1 MAIVQEYS
9 GKTEAET
16 TEADLEI
23 RLYSQAVIMIMF
35 VSIMDLTPIQRSLTL
50 AGVLLALFLAALDQT
65 IVATALPKIVQDL
78 QGLDRYTWVATAY
91 LLATTIMVPI
101 YGKLADTLNRK
112 SVELAAVSLFLAGS
126 FLCGLSGAVP
136 FLSFLGDGM
145 SQLILFRVIQ
155 GLGGAGLFAMAFIVI
170 ADLFPPAERGRYQ
183 GLVGAV
189 FGLASVLGPLAG
201 GLLTDHAGGLVPGVE
216 GWHWVFY
223 VNLPFGV
230 LALWFIIAWMPPLH
244 PPAEKTPLDY
254 PSMALL
260 VTGFLPLV
268 LALQLDKAR
277 FPWDS
282 PWTLGLLAGSAVML
296 ALFALR
302 ALRSANP
309 VLELRLF
316 RNRVYATSIPALFFV
331 GAGFLSLVV
340 FLPLFM
346 VNVVGVSA
354 TRAGVSLIPVSIG
367 LVLGSALTGQLV
379 SRFGHYK
386 LQMLAGGTLLAV
398 GLFLLSR
405 MTVDTGYWQV
415 TLYMLL
421 CGLGLGPTFPLYT
434 LAVQNAVEPRYIGQS
449 TGSSIFFRQIG
460 GTVGV
465 AIMGTVLAGVLS
477 VSFAALPGFAARPVN
492 AGDPPASPRSLGSGN
507 PQELGLAIRAD
518 FDRQYAL
525 AERALRSHD
534 LGALYQLMDNRLLP
548 TETKKRL
555 VTGALAGGQGA
566 EQALTAIRGQLNL
579 RADRAVAE
587 ATLAVRSAFARAV
600 TRIFFYSIFAV
611 LAAIAVTLF
620 IPEIPLR
627 RTQAPPAGGEA

>member
-1 MAIVQEYS
+1 
-9 GKTEAET
+9 
-16 TEADLEI
+16 
-23 RLYSQAVIMIMF
+23 
-35 VSIMDLTPIQRSLTL
+35 MDLTPAQKNFTL
-50 AGVLLALFLAALDQT
+50 VGVLLALFLGALDQT
-65 IVATALPKIVQDL
+65 IVATALPRIVQDL

-112 SVELAAVSLFLAGS
+112 SVELAAASLFLAGS

-170 ADLFPPAERGRYQ
+170 ADLFPPAQRGRYQ

-201 GLLTDHAGGLVPGVE
+201 GFLTDYAGGLIPGIE

-223 VNLPFGV
+223 VNLPFGA
-230 LALWFIIAWMPPLH
+230 LALWFISAWMPPLH
-244 PPAEKTPLDY
+244 PPAERTPLDVL
-254 PSMALL
+254 SMALL
-260 VTGFLPLV
+260 VAGFLPLV

-282 PWTLGLLAGSAVML
+282 PWTLGLLAASALML
-296 ALFALR
+296 VAFALR

-316 RNRVYATSIPALFFV
+316 RNRVYATSIPALFFT
-331 GAGFLSLVV
+331 GAAFLSLLV

-346 VNVVGVSA
+346 VNVVGVSS
-354 TRAGVSLIPVSIG
+354 TRAGVSLIPVSAG
-367 LVLGSALTGQLV
+367 LVFGSALTGQLV

-386 LQMLAGGTLLAV
+386 LQMLAGGVLLAT

-405 MTVDTGYWQV
+405 MGVDTGYWRV
-415 TLYMLL
+415 TFYMLL

-434 LAVQNAVEPRYIGQS
+434 LAVQNAVEPRYLGQA
-449 TGSSIFFRQIG
+449 TGTSIFFRQIG

-465 AIMGTVLAGVLS
+465 AVMGTVLAGVLA
-477 VSFAALPGFAARPVN
+477 AALTGL
-492 AGDPPASPRSLGSGN
+492 PAFGSGN
-507 PQELGLAIRAD
+507 SMDPGQSIRAES
-518 FDRQYAL
+518 DRQYAL

-534 LGALYQLMDNRLLP
+534 RGALEELMADRRFP
-548 TETKKRL
+548 METKKRL
-555 VTGALAGGQGA
+555 ITGALAGGAGA
-566 EQALTAIRGQLNL
+566 EQALAAIRGELSL
-579 RADRAVAE
+579 RAERA
-587 ATLAVRSAFARAV
+587 ATAASLAVRTAFARAV
-600 TRIFFYSIFAV
+600 TRIFFYAIFAV
-611 LAAIAVTLF
+611 LAALAITLF
-620 IPEIPLR
+620 IPELPLR
-627 RTQAPPAGGEA
+627 RSQESPERA

>member
-1 MAIVQEYS
+1 
-9 GKTEAET
+9 
-16 TEADLEI
+16 
-23 RLYSQAVIMIMF
+23 
-35 VSIMDLTPIQRSLTL
+35 MDLTPLQKSFTL
-50 AGVLLALFLAALDQT
+50 AGVLLALFLGALDQT

-91 LLATTIMVPI
+91 LLATTLMVPI

-112 SVELAAVSLFLAGS
+112 SIELAAVSLFLAGS

-145 SQLILFRVIQ
+145 SQLIWFRVIQ

-170 ADLFPPAERGRYQ
+170 ADLFPPSERGRYQ

-201 GLLTDHAGGLVPGVE
+201 GFLTDYAGGLIPGIE

-223 VNLPFGV
+223 VNLPFGA
-230 LALWFIIAWMPPLH
+230 LALWFISVWMPPLR
-244 PPAEKTPLDY
+244 PTAQKAPLGFA
-254 PSMALL
+254 SMALL
-260 VTGFLPLV
+260 VAGFLPLV
-268 LALQLDKAR
+268 LALQLDKTR
-277 FPWDS
+277 FPWNS
-282 PWTLGLLAGSAVML
+282 PWTLGLLAASAL
-296 ALFALR
+296 LLGLFAVA
-302 ALRSANP
+302 ALSSANP

-316 RNRVYATSIPALFFV
+316 RKRVYAASIPALFFI
-331 GAGFLSLVV
+331 GAAFLSLVV

-346 VNVVGVSA
+346 VRVIGVSA
-354 TRAGVSLIPVSIG
+354 TRAGVSLIPVSLG

-386 LQMLAGGTLLAV
+386 LQMLAGGTLLAA

-405 MTVDTGYWQV
+405 MSVDTGYWQV

-434 LAVQNAVEPRYIGQS
+434 LAVQNAVEPRHLGQA

-465 AIMGTVLAGVLS
+465 AVMGTVLAGVLAAAFS
-477 VSFAALPGFAARPVN
+477 GLPSYSSQPVSADGPRPGS
-492 AGDPPASPRSLGSGN
+492 GDPE
-507 PQELGLAIRAD
+507 ELGRAIHAE

-525 AERALRSHD
+525 AERALASRD
-534 LGALYQLMDNRLLP
+534 LGALYELMDDRRIP
-548 TETKKRL
+548 TEAKKRL
-555 VTGALAGGQGA
+555 ITGAIAGGEGA
-566 EQALTAIRGQLNL
+566 QQALAAIREQLRL
-579 RADRAVAE
+579 REDKAVAE
-587 ATLAVRSAFARAV
+587 ATLAVRAAFARAV
-600 TRIFFYSIFAV
+600 TRIFFYAIFAA
-611 LAAIAVTLF
+611 LAAVAITLF
-620 IPEIPLR
+620 IPELPLR
-627 RTQAPPAGGEA
+627 RSQGPPAAGA

>member
-1 MAIVQEYS
+1 
-9 GKTEAET
+9 
-16 TEADLEI
+16 
-23 RLYSQAVIMIMF
+23 MITF
-35 VSIMDLTPIQRSLTL
+35 DSIMDLTPIQKSFTL
-50 AGVLLALFLAALDQT
+50 AGVLLALLLAALDQT

-78 QGLDRYTWVATAY
+78 RGLDRYTWVATAY

-112 SVELAAVSLFLAGS
+112 SVELTAVSLFLAGS

-170 ADLFPPAERGRYQ
+170 ADLFPPAQRGRYQ

-189 FGLASVLGPLAG
+189 FGLSSVLGPLAG
-201 GLLTDHAGGLVPGVE
+201 GFLTDHAGGWISGIA

-230 LALWFIIAWMPPLH
+230 LALWFIAAWMPPLH
-244 PPAEKTPLDY
+244 PPAEKTPLDFT
-254 PSMALL
+254 SMALL
-260 VTGFLPLV
+260 VAGFLPLV

-277 FPWDS
+277 FPWGS
-282 PWTLGLLAGSAVML
+282 PWTLGLLGGSALLL
-296 ALFALR
+296 AAFALA

-316 RNRVYATSIPALFFV
+316 RNRVYATSIPALFFI

-354 TRAGVSLIPVSIG
+354 TQAGVSLIPVSIG
-367 LVLGSALTGQLV
+367 LVLGSALTGQVV

-386 LQMLAGGTLLAV
+386 LQMLAGGALLVV

-405 MTVDTGYWQV
+405 MTVDTGYWQI

-465 AIMGTVLAGVLS
+465 AVMGTVLAGVLAAS
-477 VSFAALPGFAARPVN
+477 FSSLPSFAVKPVK
-492 AGDPPASPRSLGSGN
+492 AGDPPEAPRGLGSGST
-507 PQELGLAIRAD
+507 QDLAMAIRAD
-518 FDRQYAL
+518 FDRRYAL
-525 AERALRSHD
+525 AERAVRSGD
-534 LGALYQLMDNRLLP
+534 PQALDGLLADPRLPPEGRKSLLDAAQAGGAG
-548 TETKKRL
+548 TER
-555 VTGALAGGQGA
+555 ALAV
-566 EQALTAIRGQLNL
+566 IRGELALQ
-579 RADRAVAE
+579 ADRAVAT
-587 ATLAVRSAFARAV
+587 ATMAVRSAFARAV
-600 TRIFFYSIFAV
+600 TRIFFYAIFAV
-611 LAAIAVTLF
+611 LAAIAITLF
-620 IPEIPLR
+620 VPELPLR
-627 RTQAPPAGGEA
+627 KTQGPPGVGAEG

>member
-1 MAIVQEYS
+1 M
-9 GKTEAET
+9 KAET
-16 TEADLEI
+16 TEADPEI
-23 RLYSQAVIMIMF
+23 RLCSRALIMIIL
-35 VSIMDLTPIQRSLTL
+35 VRLMDLTPLQKNFTL
-50 AGVLLALFLAALDQT
+50 AGVLLALFLGALDQT
-65 IVATALPKIVQDL
+65 IVATALPKIVQNL

-112 SVELAAVSLFLAGS
+112 SVELTAVSLFLAGS
-126 FLCGLSGAVP
+126 FLCGLSGELP

-155 GLGGAGLFAMAFIVI
+155 GLGGAGLFALAFIVI

-201 GLLTDHAGGLVPGVE
+201 GFLTDHAGGLIPGIE

-223 VNLPFGV
+223 VNLPFGA
-230 LALWFIIAWMPPLH
+230 LALWFISAWMPPLH
-244 PPAEKTPLDY
+244 PPAQKAPLDY
-254 PSMALL
+254 LSMALL
-260 VTGFLPLV
+260 VAGFLPLV

-277 FPWDS
+277 FPWSS
-282 PWTLGLLAGSAVML
+282 PWTLGLLAGSALLL
-296 ALFALR
+296 ALFALS
-302 ALRSANP
+302 ALRSSNP
-309 VLELRLF
+309 VLEMRLF
-316 RNRVYATSIPALFFV
+316 RNRVYATSIPALFFI

-346 VNVVGVSA
+346 INVVGVSA

-367 LVLGSALTGQLV
+367 LVLGSALAGQAV

-386 LQMLAGGTLLAV
+386 LQILGGGALLAV

-405 MTVDTGYWQV
+405 MTVHTSYWQV
-415 TLYMLL
+415 TLYMLV

-434 LAVQNAVEPRYIGQS
+434 LAVQNAMEPRYIGQA

-465 AIMGTVLAGVLS
+465 AIMGTVLAGVLAA
-477 VSFAALPGFAARPVN
+477 SFARLPAFAATQVK
-492 AGDPPASPRSLGSGN
+492 AGDPPALPRSLGSGS
-507 PQELGLAIRAD
+507 PEELAAAIHAD

-525 AERALRSHD
+525 AERALRSRD
-534 LGALYQLMDNRLLP
+534 LSAFYQLMDERSFP
-548 TETKKRL
+548 TAARKRL
-555 VTGALAGGQGA
+555 ITGALAGGAGA
-566 EQALTAIRGQLNL
+566 EQALKAIRGLLEQQAN
-579 RADRAVAE
+579 RTAAA
-587 ATLAVRSAFARAV
+587 ATMAVRSAFARAV
-600 TRIFFYSIFAV
+600 TRIFFYAIFAV
-611 LAAIAVTLF
+611 LAAIAITLF
-620 IPEIPLR
+620 IPELPLR
-627 RTQAPPAGGEA
+627 RTHARTAEGQS

>member
-1 MAIVQEYS
+1 
-9 GKTEAET
+9 
-16 TEADLEI
+16 
-23 RLYSQAVIMIMF
+23 MITF
-35 VSIMDLTPIQRSLTL
+35 DDIMDLTPIQKSFTL

-112 SVELAAVSLFLAGS
+112 SVELAAVSLFLGGS

-201 GLLTDHAGGLVPGVE
+201 GFLTDYAGGWIPGIE

-230 LALWFIIAWMPPLH
+230 LALWFIAAWMPALH
-244 PPAEKTPLDY
+244 PPAEKTPLDFT
-254 PSMALL
+254 SMALL
-260 VTGFLPLV
+260 VAGFLPLV

-277 FPWDS
+277 YPWGS

-316 RNRVYATSIPALFFV
+316 RNRVYATSIPALFFT

-346 VNVVGVSA
+346 VNVLGVSA

-477 VSFAALPGFAARPVN
+477 ASFSALPSFAMRPVKAGDPAA
-492 AGDPPASPRSLGSGN
+492 AGDPPEASRGLGSGN
-507 PQELGLAIRAD
+507 AQELAVAIRGD
-518 FDRQYAL
+518 FDRRYAL
-525 AERALRSHD
+525 AERAVRSRD
-534 LGALYQLMDNRLLP
+534 PRALDELLADPRLPAEGRKSL
-548 TETKKRL
+548 L
-555 VTGALAGGQGA
+555 VAARAGGAGTEKALEIIRDQLALQA
-566 EQALTAIRGQLNL
+566 E
-579 RADRAVAE
+579 RAVAA

-600 TRIFFYSIFAV
+600 TRIFFYAIFAV
-611 LAAIAVTLF
+611 LAAIAITLF
-620 IPEIPLR
+620 VPELPLR
-627 RTQAPPAGGEA
+627 RTQGPPAAGA

>member
-1 MAIVQEYS
+1 
-9 GKTEAET
+9 
-16 TEADLEI
+16 
-23 RLYSQAVIMIMF
+23 
-35 VSIMDLTPIQRSLTL
+35 MDLTPVQKSFTL

-65 IVATALPKIVQDL
+65 IVATALPRIVQDL

-91 LLATTIMVPI
+91 LLATTVMVPI

-112 SVELAAVSLFLAGS
+112 SVELIAVSLFLAGS

-155 GLGGAGLFAMAFIVI
+155 GLGGAGLFALAFIVI

-189 FGLASVLGPLAG
+189 FGLSSVLGPLVG
-201 GLLTDHAGGLVPGVE
+201 GFLTDHAGGLIPGIE

-223 VNLPFGV
+223 VNLPFGA
-230 LALWFIIAWMPPLH
+230 LALCFISAWMPPLH
-244 PPAEKTPLDY
+244 PPAEKSPLDY
-254 PSMALL
+254 PSMALM
-260 VTGFLPLV
+260 VAGFLPLV

-277 FPWDS
+277 FPWGS
-282 PWTLGLLAGSAVML
+282 PWTLGLLAGSAVL
-296 ALFALR
+296 LGLFALS

-316 RNRVYATSIPALFFV
+316 RNRVYATSIPALFFT
-331 GAGFLSLVV
+331 GAGFFSLVV

-354 TRAGVSLIPVSIG
+354 TRAGVSLIPVSVG
-367 LVLGSALTGQLV
+367 LAAGAALTGQLV

-386 LQMLAGGTLLAV
+386 LQMLTGGTLLVA

-405 MTVDTGYWQV
+405 MTVETSYWQV
-415 TLYMLL
+415 TLYMVL

-434 LAVQNAVEPRYIGQS
+434 LAVQNNVEPRHLGQA

-465 AIMGTVLAGVLS
+465 AVMGTVLAGVLAA
-477 VSFAALPGFAARPVN
+477 SFAGLPASIEIR
-492 AGDPPASPRSLGSGN
+492 AGDPPDEPRSLGAGN
-507 PQELGLAIRAD
+507 VQRLAQSIRTD
-518 FDRQYAL
+518 FDRQYSL
-525 AERALRSHD
+525 AERALRSRD
-534 LGALYQLMDNRLLP
+534 LSALYQLVDDRRFP
-548 TETKKRL
+548 TETRKRL
-555 VTGALAGGQGA
+555 ITGALAGGEGA
-566 EQALTAIRGQLNL
+566 EQALKAIRGQLSQ

-587 ATLAVRSAFARAV
+587 TTLAVRSAFARAV
-600 TRIFFYSIFAV
+600 TRIFFYAIFAV
-611 LAAIAVTLF
+611 LAALALTLF
-620 IPEIPLR
+620 IPELPLR
-627 RTQAPPAGGEA
+627 RTQGPPAAAA

>member
-1 MAIVQEYS
+1 MQEYS
-9 GKTEAET
+9 GKTEAGT
-16 TEADLEI
+16 TEANLESP
-23 RLYSQAVIMIMF
+23 LYSLAVNMIMF
-35 VSIMDLTPIQRSLTL
+35 VSIMDLTPIQKSFTL

-65 IVATALPKIVQDL
+65 IVATALPRIVQDL

-112 SVELAAVSLFLAGS
+112 SVELTAVSLFLAGS

-170 ADLFPPAERGRYQ
+170 ADLFPPAQRGRYQ

-189 FGLASVLGPLAG
+189 FGLSSVLGPLAG
-201 GLLTDHAGGLVPGVE
+201 GFLTDFAGGWIPGIE

-244 PPAEKTPLDY
+244 PPAEKIPLDFT
-254 PSMALL
+254 SMALL
-260 VTGFLPLV
+260 VAGFLPLV

-277 FPWDS
+277 YPWDS

-316 RNRVYATSIPALFFV
+316 RNRVYATSIPALFFT

-386 LQMLAGGTLLAV
+386 LQMLTGGTLLAV

-465 AIMGTVLAGVLS
+465 AVMGTVLAGVLAA
-477 VSFAALPGFAARPVN
+477 SFAALPSFAMKPVK
-492 AGDPPASPRSLGSGN
+492 AGDPPEASRGLGSGN
-507 PQELGLAIRAD
+507 AQELAVAIRAD
-518 FDRQYAL
+518 YDRRYAL
-525 AERALRSHD
+525 AERAVRSRD
-534 LGALYQLMDNRLLP
+534 PQALDQLLADPRLPGEGRKSLQAASRAAGAG
-548 TETKKRL
+548 T
-555 VTGALAGGQGA
+555 
-566 EQALTAIRGQLNL
+566 EQALAVIRDQLAL
-579 RADRAVAE
+579 QADRAVAA

-627 RTQAPPAGGEA
+627 RTQTPAAGGAA

>member
-1 MAIVQEYS
+1 
-9 GKTEAET
+9 
-16 TEADLEI
+16 
-23 RLYSQAVIMIMF
+23 
-35 VSIMDLTPIQRSLTL
+35 VSIFFHIMDLTPAQKNFTL
-50 AGVLLALFLAALDQT
+50 VGVLLALFLGALDQT
-65 IVATALPKIVQDL
+65 IVATALPRIVQDL
-78 QGLDRYTWVATAY
+78 KGLDRYTWVATAY

-112 SVELAAVSLFLAGS
+112 SVELAAASLFLAGS

-170 ADLFPPAERGRYQ
+170 ADLFPPAQRGRYQ

-201 GLLTDHAGGLVPGVE
+201 GFLTDYAGGLIPGVE

-223 VNLPFGV
+223 VNLPFGA
-230 LALWFIIAWMPPLH
+230 LALWFIAVWMPPLR
-244 PPAEKTPLDY
+244 PPADKAPLDF

-260 VTGFLPLV
+260 VAGFLPLV

-282 PWTLGLLAGSAVML
+282 PWTLGLLAVSALVL
-296 ALFALR
+296 VAFALS

-309 VLELRLF
+309 ALELRLF
-316 RNRVYATSIPALFFV
+316 RNRVYATSIPALFFT
-331 GAGFLSLVV
+331 GAAFLSLVV

-346 VNVVGVSA
+346 VNVVGVSS
-354 TRAGVSLIPVSIG
+354 TRAGVSLIPVSAG
-367 LVLGSALTGQLV
+367 LVFGSALTGQLV

-386 LQMLAGGTLLAV
+386 LQMLAGGALLAA

-405 MTVDTGYWQV
+405 LSVDTGYWQV
-415 TLYMLL
+415 TFYMLL

-434 LAVQNAVEPRYIGQS
+434 LAVQNAVEPRHLGQA
-449 TGSSIFFRQIG
+449 TGTSIFFRQIG

-465 AIMGTVLAGVLS
+465 AVMGTVLAGVL
-477 VSFAALPGFAARPVN
+477 AASLSGLPAF
-492 AGDPPASPRSLGSGN
+492 DPGN
-507 PQELGLAIRAD
+507 PGEPGRAIRAES
-518 FDRQYAL
+518 DRQYAL
-525 AERALRSHD
+525 AERALHSRD
-534 LGALYQLMDNRLLP
+534 LGALEELMADRRFP

-555 VTGALAGGQGA
+555 ITGALAGGAGA
-566 EQALTAIRGQLNL
+566 EQALAGIRELLTL
-579 RADRAVAE
+579 RAERA
-587 ATLAVRSAFARAV
+587 ATAASLAVRTAFARAV
-600 TRIFFYSIFAV
+600 SRVFFYAIFAV
-611 LAAIAVTLF
+611 LAALAITLF
-620 IPEIPLR
+620 IPELPLR
-627 RTQAPPAGGEA
+627 RSQESPG

>member
-1 MAIVQEYS
+1 
-9 GKTEAET
+9 
-16 TEADLEI
+16 
-23 RLYSQAVIMIMF
+23 
-35 VSIMDLTPIQRSLTL
+35 MDLTPIQKSFTL
-50 AGVLLALFLAALDQT
+50 AGVLLALFLGALDQT

-112 SVELAAVSLFLAGS
+112 SVELIAVSLFLAGS
-126 FLCGLSGAVP
+126 YLCGLSGAVP

-170 ADLFPPAERGRYQ
+170 ADLFPPAQRGRYQ

-201 GLLTDHAGGLVPGVE
+201 GFLTDYAGGVLPGVE

-223 VNLPFGV
+223 VNLPFGA
-230 LALWFIIAWMPPLH
+230 LALWFIAAWMPPLH
-244 PPAEKTPLDY
+244 PPGEKTRLDFT
-254 PSMALL
+254 SMALL
-260 VTGFLPLV
+260 VAGFLPLV

-282 PWTLGLLAGSAVML
+282 PWTLGLLAGSALML
-296 ALFALR
+296 VLFALS

-309 VLELRLF
+309 VLEMRLF

-367 LVLGSALTGQLV
+367 LVLGSTLSGQAV
-379 SRFGHYK
+379 SRIGHYK

-465 AIMGTVLAGVLS
+465 AIMGTVLAGVLTAS
-477 VSFAALPGFAARPVN
+477 FSGLQSFAMRPVK
-492 AGDPPASPRSLGSGN
+492 AGDPPDVPQPHGLGSGN
-507 PQELGLAIRAD
+507 AQDLAVAIRGD

-525 AERALRSHD
+525 AERAVRSRD
-534 LGALYQLMDNRLLP
+534 PQALDELLADP
-548 TETKKRL
+548 RIPAEGRKSLLAAAR
-555 VTGALAGGQGA
+555 AGGAGT
-566 EQALTAIRGQLNL
+566 EQALAMMRGQLT
-579 RADRAVAE
+579 RQADRAVAA
-587 ATLAVRSAFARAV
+587 ATLAVRAAFARAV

-611 LAAIAVTLF
+611 LAALAITLF
-620 IPEIPLR
+620 IPELPLR
-627 RTQAPPAGGEA
+627 RTQGPPGVGAEA

>member
-1 MAIVQEYS
+1 MSILV
-9 GKTEAET
+9 
-16 TEADLEI
+16 
-23 RLYSQAVIMIMF
+23 F
-35 VSIMDLTPIQRSLTL
+35 IMDLTPAQKNFTL
-50 AGVLLALFLAALDQT
+50 VGVLLALFLGALDQT

-112 SVELAAVSLFLAGS
+112 TVELAAVVLFLAGS

-136 FLSFLGDGM
+136 FLYFLGDGM
-145 SQLILFRVIQ
+145 TQLIVFRVIQ

-170 ADLFPPAERGRYQ
+170 ADLYPPAQRGRYQ

-189 FGLASVLGPLAG
+189 FGLSSVLGPLAG
-201 GLLTDHAGGLVPGVE
+201 GFLTDYAGGLIPGIE

-223 VNLPFGV
+223 VNLPFGA
-230 LALWFIIAWMPPLH
+230 LALWFILVWMPPLH
-244 PPAEKTPLDY
+244 PPAEKAPLHY

-260 VTGFLPLV
+260 VAGFLPLV
-268 LALQLDKAR
+268 LALQLDKSR

-282 PWTLGLLAGSAVML
+282 PWTLGLLAGSALLL
-296 ALFALR
+296 ALFALS
-302 ALRSANP
+302 ALRASNP

-316 RNRVYATSIPALFFV
+316 RNRVYATSIPALFFT
-331 GAGFLSLVV
+331 GAGFISLVV

-367 LVLGSALTGQLV
+367 LVLGSTLTGQIV

-386 LQMLAGGTLLAV
+386 LQMLAGGALLAV

-405 MTVDTGYWQV
+405 MSVDTGYWRV
-415 TLYMLL
+415 TLYMLI

-434 LAVQNAVEPRYIGQS
+434 LAVQNAVEPRYLGQA
-449 TGSSIFFRQIG
+449 TGTSIFFRQIG

-465 AIMGTVLAGVLS
+465 AIMGTVLAGVLAAAFS
-477 VSFAALPGFAARPVN
+477 GAAAFAMRPVS
-492 AGDPPASPRSLGSGN
+492 AGDAPAAERGLGSGSAADM
-507 PQELGLAIRAD
+507 GKAIRAA

-525 AERALRSHD
+525 AERALRSLD
-534 LGALYQLMDNRLLP
+534 PQ
-548 TETKKRL
+548 
-555 VTGALAGGQGA
+555 ALAELLADPSLPPEGKEQVRAAARIGGA
-566 EQALTAIRGQLNL
+566 ATEQALAAVRGQLSKQ
-579 RADRAVAE
+579 ADRAVAA
-587 ATLAVRSAFARAV
+587 ATLAVRTAFARAV
-600 TRIFFYSIFAV
+600 TRIFFYVIFIV
-611 LAAIAVTLF
+611 LAALAITCFV
-620 IPEIPLR
+620 PELPLR
-627 RTQAPPAGGEA
+627 RTQGPPGAAA

>member
-1 MAIVQEYS
+1 MN
-9 GKTEAET
+9 
-16 TEADLEI
+16 
-23 RLYSQAVIMIMF
+23 
-35 VSIMDLTPIQRSLTL
+35 LTPVQKNFTL
-50 AGVLLALFLAALDQT
+50 VGVLLALFLAALDQT

-112 SVELAAVSLFLAGS
+112 TVELVAVALFLAGS

-170 ADLFPPAERGRYQ
+170 ADLFPPAQRGRYQ

-201 GLLTDHAGGLVPGVE
+201 GFLTDYAGGLLPGIE

-223 VNLPFGV
+223 VNLPFGA
-230 LALWFIIAWMPPLH
+230 LALWFISVWMPPLH
-244 PPAEKTPLDY
+244 PPAEKTPLDFT
-254 PSMALL
+254 SMALL
-260 VTGFLPLV
+260 VAGFLPLV

-282 PWTLGLLAGSAVML
+282 PWTLGLLAGSALML
-296 ALFALR
+296 ALFALW

-316 RNRVYATSIPALFFV
+316 RNRVYATSIPALFFT
-331 GAGFLSLVV
+331 GAGFLSLMV

-346 VNVVGVSA
+346 VNVIGVSA

-367 LVLGSALTGQLV
+367 LVVGSTLTGQLV
-379 SRFGHYK
+379 SRIGHYK

-405 MTVDTGYWQV
+405 MSVETGFWQV

-434 LAVQNAVEPRYIGQS
+434 LAVQNAVEPRYIGQA
-449 TGSSIFFRQIG
+449 TGTSIFFRQIG

-465 AIMGTVLAGVLS
+465 AVMGTVLAGVL
-477 VSFAALPGFAARPVN
+477 AATFYGLPSFAARPVK
-492 AGDPPASPRSLGSGN
+492 ADGQPVAQRSLGSGN
-507 PQELGLAIRAD
+507 AQDLGKIIRAD
-518 FDRQYAL
+518 FDTQYAL
-525 AERALRSHD
+525 AERALRSRD
-534 LGALYQLMDNRLLP
+534 LGALYELMADRRFP
-548 TETKKRL
+548 AETKKRL
-555 VTGALAGGQGA
+555 ITGALAGGQGA
-566 EQALTAIRGQLNL
+566 EQALAAIRGQLSQQ
-579 RADRAVAE
+579 ADRAVAA
-587 ATLAVRSAFARAV
+587 ATLAVRTAFSRAV
-600 TRIFFYSIFAV
+600 TRIFFYCIFIV
-611 LAAIAVTLF
+611 LAALVITLF
-620 IPEIPLR
+620 IPELPLR
-627 RTQAPPAGGEA
+627 RTQDPPAGAA